1 MSYKELIK
9 LFKDNTTA
17 EQRERDSKT
26 IANTKEYN
34 RLQQIKHRAKKRL
47 LNNK

>member
-1 MSYKELIK
+1 MSYQDLIK
-9 LFKDNTTA
+9 LFKDNTTKK
-17 EQRERDSKT
+17 QRELDLRL

-34 RLQQIKHRAKKRL
+34 RLCQQKFKAKKRL

>member
-9 LFKDNTTA
+9 LFKDNTTK
-17 EQRERDSKT
+17 EQRERDLKT

-34 RLQQIKHRAKKRL
+34 RLQQRKHIAKTRL

>member
-9 LFKDNTTA
+9 LFKDNTTK
-17 EQRERDSKT
+17 EQRELDLKA

-34 RLQQIKHRAKKRL
+34 KQNL
-47 LNNK
+47 

>member
-9 LFKDNTTA
+9 LFKDNTTTK
-17 EQRERDSKT
+17 QRELDLKA

-34 RLQQIKHRAKKRL
+34 RIQQEKHRAKKRL